1 MVPFVLLLVGGSIL
15 FLRYRKKQKDTEL
28 ESALLETEDKK
39 DREEREEREEVQ
51 RRKEA
56 AREREKE
63 QRNQL
68 LRSKV

>member
-1 MVPFVLLLVGGSIL
+1 MPFVLLLVGGSIL
-15 FLRYRKKQKDTEL
+15 CLRYRKKQKDTEL
-28 ESALLETEDKK
+28 KSALMETEDKK
-39 DREEREEREEVQ
+39 EREEREEREEVQ
-51 RRKEA
+51 RRKES

>member
-39 DREEREEREEVQ
+39 DREEREEVQ

>member
-1 MVPFVLLLVGGSIL
+1 MVPCVLLLVGGSII
-15 FLRYRKKQKDTEL
+15 FLRCRKKQKDTEL
-28 ESALLETEDKK
+28 KSAFMETEDKK
-39 DREEREEREEVQ
+39 EREEREEREEPQ

>member
-39 DREEREEREEVQ
+39 DREEREEVQ

-68 LRSKV
+68 LSSKV

>member
-1 MVPFVLLLVGGSIL
+1 VVPFVLLLVGGSIV

-39 DREEREEREEVQ
+39 DREEREEVQ

-68 LRSKV
+68 LSSKV